1 MTASRRF
8 LLDILNLFNYYMA
21 SFAATGYRLPT
32 GSSARPASY
41 YQRPNYRQLYVNA
54 RIRYNKAKAA
64 LNAAQK
70 KYNNQKRN
78 VSGGFRGWINRRR
91 FGNTGQQARNARNQ
105 QLNAQLKINL
115 NAAKKALNNTQN
127 GKYYQAMRWYST
139 LYHQN
144 RSAVNSALINAK
156 RRQGLI

>member
-1 MTASRRF
+1 
-8 LLDILNLFNYYMA
+8 MA

-32 GSSARPASY
+32 GSSSSRPASY
-41 YQRPNYRQLYVNA
+41 YQRPNYKQLYVNA
-54 RIRYNKAKAA
+54 RLRYNKAKAA

-70 KYNNQKRN
+70 RYNNQKRN

-91 FGNTGQQARNARNQ
+91 LGNAGQQARNTRNQ

-115 NAAKKALNNTQN
+115 NAAKKALNNTKN
-127 GKYYQAMRWYST
+127 SRYYQAMRWYNT

-144 RSAVNSALINAK
+144 RSAANSALYKAK
-156 RRQGLI
+156 RNQGLI